1 MPIELRGESF
11 QVTVNH
17 KRERYRRSFKDH
29 KEAKIWEAQSKA
41 DLIAGKKPDM
51 GRSHSRLGTPQTI
64 EDLAWYTYE
73 NEWAGTPSDDK
84 SQINLKQVIDAFG
97 GRTLIRDVDM
107 VMIDN
112 AKLKWKQSGNAN
124 STVNRKL
131 SCLSKMM
138 TKAKDMGIIADKP
151 KIYKEKEPQ
160 SRMRWFTDD
169 ERKRMYAMLHHLGHS
184 RVVGLVQVLIGT
196 GFRCGELF
204 RLEPRDVQDNLLVVD
219 INKSSWPRS
228 VPMRSHVK
236 AVIEEELSNMTED
249 QTTIFGW
256 INYEKFLRIW
266 KQMQLHLGWQDD
278 EQAVP
283 HTCRHTFVTDLMR
296 SGMNLVMVQQLA
308 GHKTLAM
315 TQKYAHLAPN
325 DLEQAMAAMDSRP
338 SNIYSLHG

>member
-51 GRSHSRLGTPQTI
+51 GRSHSRPGTPQTI

-73 NEWAGTPSDDK
+73 TEWAGTPSDDK

-97 GRTLIRDVDM
+97 GRTLIHDVDM

-138 TKAKDMGIIADKP
+138 TKAKDMGIISEKP

-160 SRMRWFTDD
+160 SRMRWFTEE
-169 ERKRMYAMLHHLGHS
+169 ERERMYAAFHHLGHS

-196 GFRCGELF
+196 GLRCGELF

-228 VPMRSHVK
+228 VPMRSQVR

-278 EQAVP
+278 DQAVP

-296 SGMNLVMVQQLA
+296 QGVNLTMVQQLA

-325 DLEQAMAAMDSRP
+325 DLEQAMAALD
-338 SNIYSLHG
+338 GGCTA